1 MISRQLLNIAMLVEL
16 GLLVLAVCLFFAHG
30 LWLFFYERRILRLT
44 ASARD
49 SLAHL
54 ATRGTVNVEE
64 IEALRRLPHD
74 VQVIAFLEMSRHLS
88 GAAKERLTFVAGQ
101 VGVVDRAR
109 KLCESNRWSRR
120 LRGTRILSRLDVV
133 DPLVQRLLLDPHP
146 AVRAQAAEWAA
157 AQPSVT
163 VISAMLK
170 LLADP
175 ATQAR
180 FAVQNALLRMG
191 AVVAGP
197 LATFLERNSGRAAE
211 AGLRVAESL
220 AEPRFAAA
228 ALRLS
233 RTSDVGVRIAAARL
247 LGAVGDAGGAE
258 RLIELLEDD
267 DSSVRAAAAQ
277 GLGRMQHWK
286 AASLLGSRLRD
297 SAWRVRRAAGLALR
311 SIGAPGVLF
320 LRRAIKGDDA
330 FAADMAQQVLD
341 LPSAAASV

>member
-1 MISRQLLNIAMLVEL
+1 VISRQLLNIAMLVEV
-16 GLLVLAVCLFFAHG
+16 GLLVLAVVLFFAHG
-30 LWLFFYERRILRLT
+30 LWLFFHERRLQRLT

-88 GAAKERLTFVAGQ
+88 GAAKERLSFVAGQ

-120 LRGTRILSRLDVV
+120 LRGARILSRLDVV

-157 AQPSVT
+157 AQPSVA

-220 AEPRFAAA
+220 AEPRFGPA

-267 DSSVRAAAAQ
+267 DPSVRAAAAQ

-286 AASLLGSRLRD
+286 AASLLASRLRD
-297 SAWRVRRAAGLALR
+297 SSWRVRRAAGLALR
-311 SIGAPGVLF
+311 SIGAPGSLF
-320 LRRAIKGDDA
+320 LRRALKEDDA

-341 LPSAAASV
+341 LPAAAASA